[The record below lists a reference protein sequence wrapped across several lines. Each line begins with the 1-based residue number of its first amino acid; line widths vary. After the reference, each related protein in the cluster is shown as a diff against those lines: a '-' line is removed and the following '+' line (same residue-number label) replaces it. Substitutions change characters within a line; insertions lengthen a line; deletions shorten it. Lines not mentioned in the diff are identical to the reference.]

1 MMNSWLDQQK
11 ENEADD
17 FAIKWTFSK
26 QQEQKM
32 VDYGIF
38 TLNDIARFAQ
48 SFQTHPAMIIGR
60 LRYRGLVAHSYGAEF
75 IRAVEF

>member
-1 MMNSWLDQQK
+1 MSFCLDQQK

-32 VDYGIF
+32 VDYGVF
-38 TLNDIARFAQ
+38 TLDDIARFAQ

-60 LRYRGLVAHSYGAEF
+60 LRYRGLVPHSYGAEF
-75 IRAVEF
+75 IQGVEF